1 MPVYTLQFP
10 DCDHRFMGMV
20 MAHTK
25 PPREWVC
32 SICGGRRARSAPGTK
47 PQPHPWEQHN
57 AGGGC
62 LCCGVSG
69 RVNSGKK

>member
-1 MPVYTLQFP
+1 MPVYTLQCP
-10 DCDHRFMGMV
+10 DCEHRFMGMV
-20 MAHTK
+20 MAQL
-25 PPREWVC
+25 
-32 SICGGRRARSAPGTK
+32 SRRTSGFVRFAAAAAPGPHPARSPGRI
-47 PQPHPWEQHN
+47 PGSSN